1 MNNRNWIAVFLGLAS
16 LVLLVSVMGASN
28 NWMNDG
34 TNNNGSTV
42 PQQINQTVRG
52 MDSANKDNLP
62 TKINGD
68 EMLDNMS
75 NEMTNDM
82 NTTSP
87 MPSTTPSPSPTVP
100 LITQ

>member
-34 TNNNGSTV
+34 TNNGTV

-52 MDSANKDNLP
+52 MGTPNNNENMP
-62 TKINGD
+62 TKIDGN
-68 EMLDNMS
+68 EILDN
-75 NEMTNDM
+75 MTNDM

-87 MPSTTPSPSPTVP
+87 TPSPTPSPSPATP
-100 LITQ
+100 QMMQ